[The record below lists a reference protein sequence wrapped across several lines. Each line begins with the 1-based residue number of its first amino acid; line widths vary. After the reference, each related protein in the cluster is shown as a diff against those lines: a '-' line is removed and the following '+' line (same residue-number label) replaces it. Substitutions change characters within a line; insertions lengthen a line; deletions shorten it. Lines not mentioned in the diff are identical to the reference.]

1 MKDIYKN
8 PILYY
13 ILVPSLAALWPL
25 LVWAVY
31 SPAAQDN
38 LKEEMKQYEEA
49 QAKIDTILDSDP
61 TRLELADPNKTADRF
76 DYDTAVS
83 DVARRCKI
91 PATNYT
97 VSSKPVRTSSGKKSQ
112 SAKVVLK
119 QVNIAVFAD
128 FLSKIQLR
136 WASLEC
142 ENVTLTKKKGLAD
155 MWKVDLDFKYYY

>member
-13 ILVPSLAALWPL
+13 ILVPGLAALWPL

-31 SPAAQDN
+31 SPAAERN
-38 LKEEMKQYEEA
+38 FEEEMEHYKQAQLKIEA
-49 QAKIDTILDSDP
+49 ILDSDP
-61 TRLELADPNKTADRF
+61 TRLELADPNKGADKF
-76 DYDTAVS
+76 DYATVVD
-83 DVARRCKI
+83 DVAKRCRI
-91 PATNYT
+91 SSANYT

-112 SAKVVLK
+112 NANVVLM
-119 QVNIAVFAD
+119 QVNIATFAD

-142 ENVTLTKKKGLAD
+142 EKVTLTEKKGLAD
-155 MWKVDLDFKYYY
+155 VWKVDLTFKYYY